1 MHLPRQTKGLLQ
13 KLASNDDLT
22 TSQQPTPLGLF
33 NVPEPKHQGLL
44 STHAWEVF
52 DVKDG

>member
-33 NVPEPKHQGLL
+33 NLPEPKPQGLL